1 MSDEMRDD
9 LVVEFLDR
17 TAPISDTGRVIP
29 IEDVRKKVIQ
39 NPKNIVVGSF
49 NGGKRVSVYRNTYRV
64 ATLAI
69 KNGEDSTNEQIR
81 EFVKR
86 KIMNGDFDKEITQV
100 YAQLR
105 KGLTEQ
111 NE

>member
-1 MSDEMRDD
+1 MNEEEED
-9 LVVEFLDR
+9 LEIEFLDR

-29 IEDVRKKVIQ
+29 IEEVRKKVIQ
-39 NPKNIVVGSF
+39 NPKNLVVGSF

-81 EFVKR
+81 EFVKQ
-86 KIMNGDFDKEITQV
+86 KIINGGFDKEITQV

-105 KGLTEQ
+105 KGLKVQDE
-111 NE
+111 